1 MSVRTKLEVFTSTD
15 ANIDMTEAA
24 ANTYWGP
31 FIDERGEFA
40 EQGLLDQSEDAFN
53 AWLWFDYRISD
64 GRRMVDSFLEDEPSL
79 TAGERAYLERMRYS
93 AVRLYEVEAV
103 VPGFSVTLHDMLSA
117 RSIRVRE
124 RLGSQSM
131 KRWDVIA
138 ARLTPMGASGEPE
151 IEDVISLPRF
161 QVTSIVDTLREELT
175 SWRNARQDAED
186 LAFFERNAPRWHQLW
201 LQTLQ
206 ATQVPAVRMN
216 DGEQALITQTHF
228 QVIDAE
234 QAIKV
239 LDAASDMERD
249 SEQSVWHW
257 RPRRAKKAQSPI
269 RIRLQGG
276 SLIVEALTKG
286 SAERARKR
294 IERLLGRSVRAGLTT
309 HQDLQA
315 AMVELEERGAR
326 LEPQPGKDYTEL
338 DDAVLERYEQ
348 HYRSWID
355 EPVPALDDHTPREA
369 AKSDN
374 LRPALIRLLKDL
386 EHFYCRSLELGQP
399 AYDASWMWDEL
410 DLADTTGAPQQPK
423 HPPPLGH
430 ESMARLVPGL
440 ADIIRAV
447 VARMRRTYGASEIE
461 RVLLGEELATDLG
474 VRRFLEES
482 ARQVHAQGA
491 SAENAVS
498 SANLLGMHIEYAC
511 NFELHRRKTF
521 WVEEGLAWMLSRTNL
536 DIVGDALRPPFAC
549 FALVFTDRDTL
560 ALAERLLSKEDPC
573 THRGRLLQVL
583 TVYVVEFQDVGAR
596 GLRLI
601 MTFDDLS
608 EDWPYLLC
616 RDLRIDADA
625 HLDTLLESRFPDVD
639 PQQRD
644 PVFDSLLFKRIL
656 KRVLN
661 AILYATSAGV
671 AGRDVPKG
679 PPAEVRHRVTQGG
692 VDAAYSS
699 EEVYHLPGLIDIRE
713 LRKLQNLLRS
723 PGGGQLMHR
732 FLVRGHWRRPNP
744 SWKEQRPR
752 WIKPYWK
759 GPDVAALI
767 ERSYRLRSPDGKG
780 GRVAGSTDSD
790 APTGR
795 KPL

>member
-1 MSVRTKLEVFTSTD
+1 MSVRAKLEVFTGTD
-15 ANIDMTEAA
+15 ANIETKQVA
-24 ANTYWGP
+24 ANAYWDS
-31 FIDERGEFA
+31 FIDERDRLA
-40 EQGLLDQSEDAFN
+40 EQGLLVQSEDAFN
-53 AWLWFDYRISD
+53 AWLWFDYRLSD

-79 TAGERAYLERMRYS
+79 TAGERVYLERMRYS

-103 VPGFSVTLHDMLSA
+103 VPGSSVALRDMLSA
-117 RSIRVRE
+117 RSIQVRE

-131 KRWDVIA
+131 KRWDTIA

-151 IEDVISLPRF
+151 IEDVIPLPRF
-161 QVTSIVDTLREELT
+161 QVTSIIDALREELS
-175 SWRNARQDAED
+175 SWRNAQQDAED
-186 LAFFERNAPRWHQLW
+186 LVFFERNVPRWHQLW
-201 LQTLQ
+201 LQALQ
-206 ATQVPAVRMN
+206 APQVPAVRMN
-216 DGEQALITQTHF
+216 DEEQALITRTHF

-239 LDAASDMERD
+239 LDAAPDMERD
-249 SEQSVWHW
+249 SEQSLWHW
-257 RPRRAKKAQSPI
+257 RPRRAKKAQSPT
-269 RIRLQGG
+269 RICLQGG

-294 IERLLGRSVRAGLTT
+294 VERLLGRSVRAGLTT

-315 AMVELEERGAR
+315 AMVEPEERGAR
-326 LEPQPGKDYTEL
+326 LESQPGEDCTEL

-348 HYRSWID
+348 HYRGWID
-355 EPVPALDDHTPREA
+355 EPVPVLDGHTPREA

-461 RVLLGEELATDLG
+461 RVLLGEELAADLG
-474 VRRFLEES
+474 VRRFLEDS
-482 ARQVHAQGA
+482 ARQIHAQGA

-511 NFELHRRKTF
+511 NFELHRRKIF
-521 WVEEGLAWMLSRTNL
+521 WVEEGLVWMLSRTNL

-549 FALVFTDRDTL
+549 FALVFADRDTL

-699 EEVYHLPGLIDIRE
+699 EEVYHLPGHIDIRE
-713 LRKLQNLLRS
+713 LRQLQNLSRS

-744 SWKEQRPR
+744 SWQDQRPR

-780 GRVAGSTDSD
+780 DRVAGSTESD